1 MSDQDIERRIARD
14 IAKWQRGVRDKGE
27 PLQIDEGWLH
37 TPQGLRLPFSVLK
50 SAGVP
55 PREVELL
62 ARRAAVREQ
71 LEACSDAQQRERLT
85 RELSELEQNIAF
97 RLEAL
102 QRLGR
107 ASSRSL
113 AFARR
118 WSSMGV
124 RLFSTG
130 RSVWLQHE
138 SGFCRR
144 R

>member
-102 QRLGR
+102 QRLGPTPIHRRSFAPVR
-107 ASSRSL
+107 AL
-113 AFARR
+113 LEPVAVDCIAAT
-118 WSSMGV
+118 V
-124 RLFSTG
+124 
-130 RSVWLQHE
+130 
-138 SGFCRR
+138 
-144 R
+144 